1 MRKLAVGFTV
11 IEMLMVIVVAGI
23 MMAVAIPFLRT
34 TSQKTAVHGAADEIS
49 RLYATARAT
58 SIQRGKL
65 SWLVLDPTNSSAL
78 VIANKVNA
86 VGIDTIVKPDNLKTR
101 YSITFTSSA
110 DSLVFTPRGVGANV
124 ATTTVILTSTTGG
137 IVDTV
142 SIYPTGKI
150 VR

>member
-1 MRKLAVGFTV
+1 MRKLVAGFTA
-11 IEMLMVIVVAGI
+11 IEMLIVIVVAGI
-23 MMAVAIPFLRT
+23 MMAVAIPFLRDA
-34 TSQKTAVHGAADEIS
+34 SQKTSVRGAADEIS

-65 SWLVLDPTNSSAL
+65 AWLVLDHTNNNVM

-86 VGIDTIVKPDNLKTR
+86 VGIDTIVKPDNLVAR
-101 YSITFTSSA
+101 YKVTFTDSN
-110 DSLVFTPRGVGANV
+110 DSLIFTPRGVGANLV
-124 ATTTVILTSTTGG
+124 TTTVILSSTTGG

-142 SIYPTGKI
+142 TIYPTGKI